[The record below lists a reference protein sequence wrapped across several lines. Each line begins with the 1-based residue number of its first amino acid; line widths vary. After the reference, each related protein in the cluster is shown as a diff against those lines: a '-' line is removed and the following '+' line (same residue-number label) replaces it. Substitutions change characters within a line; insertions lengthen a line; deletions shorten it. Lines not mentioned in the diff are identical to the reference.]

1 MKLHLSSAR
10 ALFERL
16 PLGLALR
23 LAALFAVKRAL
34 AIPANLS
41 FSQTGEDR
49 ILSFFLHER
58 TGFYVDVGCNDPLR
72 YSSSFLFYL
81 KGWRGI
87 AIDANDVI
95 VDRFRRTRKR
105 DLCVAAAVSNSER
118 DVTFHRSESDA
129 VSTIDEDVLE
139 EWQDKWKFRP
149 EDQVAAR
156 TKTLTSILQEALP
169 DQTIDIDFMTI
180 DVEGHEFQVLSGLD
194 FSRYRPRLIT
204 VEIHD
209 LKTIFLNRIY
219 LLLTGKGYSLVGY
232 VTMNAYFL
240 DDSAAFAPGA

>member
-1 MKLHLSSAR
+1 VKLHMSSAR
-10 ALFERL
+10 ALFEKL

-23 LAALFAVKRAL
+23 LLALFAIKRVL
-34 AIPANLS
+34 AIPASLS

-58 TGFYVDVGCNDPLR
+58 TGFYVDVGCNDPLK

-87 AIDANDVI
+87 AIDANEVI
-95 VDRFRRTRKR
+95 VDRFQRTRKR
-105 DLCVAAAVSNSER
+105 DLCVAAAVSDSER

-129 VSTIDEDVLE
+129 VSTIDEDVLK
-139 EWQDKWKFRP
+139 EWKDRWSFRP
-149 EDQVAAR
+149 EDQVAVR
-156 TKTLTSILQEALP
+156 TKTLTAILQEALP
-169 DQTIDIDFMTI
+169 DQTINIDFMTI

-219 LLLTGKGYSLVGY
+219 LLLAGKGYSLVGY

-240 DDSAAFAPGA
+240 DDSAAST